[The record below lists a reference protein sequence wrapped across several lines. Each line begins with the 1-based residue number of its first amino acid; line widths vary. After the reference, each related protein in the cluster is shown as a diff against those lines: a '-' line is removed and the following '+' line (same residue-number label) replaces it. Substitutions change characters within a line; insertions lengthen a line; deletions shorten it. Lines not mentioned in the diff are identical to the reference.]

1 LITKKRADFEIFKK
15 AYEII
20 INKEHL
26 KPEGLSLI
34 VALKAEEA
42 VRRTLPVPFLI
53 GSYRY
58 RLKMSE
64 ASGASL
70 PRLI

>member
-1 LITKKRADFEIFKK
+1 MKLPSAEVKPAIQSGSISVIFSTS
-15 AYEII
+15 
-20 INKEHL
+20 
-26 KPEGLSLI
+26 GLLTGTT
-34 VALKAEEA
+34 VGKAEEA

-64 ASGASL
+64 ASGA
-70 PRLI
+70 